1 MKLFSNILFAKIYPE
16 SDKVPFRVR
25 GTGYVRND
33 PATRQK
39 MRVCNFVELFW
50 CVGGG
55 CTFHYPEGT
64 YTLHP
69 GEVCFY
75 NSGCL
80 HDYIPLDSG
89 FEYHWLSIEGAQAE
103 KFFQGFHTSRLPRH
117 VGTCPDDLFTL
128 LRTEM
133 SIPDSRSVY
142 RAFAT
147 AVRIFTEAL
156 SPSKEE
162 PPQRL
167 DYAAVAL
174 RMVDENFTS
183 PETTVNFLAEQLQLN
198 RCYLSRLFHGKTGVT
213 LSEYILRKRLEYAKE
228 LLIHS
233 DHTVFNIASLCGF
246 SDSSYFMRFFYKQT
260 GMTPSQF
267 RRSFL
272 QEHKKR
278 KTEKNN
284 NSGLPSIISNE

>member
-39 MRVCNFVELFW
+39 MRGHFCAQQGEKVIGARSHMVELFW

-147 AVRIFTEAL
+147 GLCRRGAAYGRRKFHQPGNHGQFSGGTTAAQPLLSESAVSWKDRCH
-156 SPSKEE
+156 
-162 PPQRL
+162 
-167 DYAAVAL
+167 AL
-174 RMVDENFTS
+174 RIYS
-183 PETTVNFLAEQLQLN
+183 AEASGI
-198 RCYLSRLFHGKTGVT
+198 RKGTADPFRSYRL
-213 LSEYILRKRLEYAKE
+213 
-228 LLIHS
+228 
-233 DHTVFNIASLCGF
+233 
-246 SDSSYFMRFFYKQT
+246 
-260 GMTPSQF
+260 
-267 RRSFL
+267 
-272 QEHKKR
+272 
-278 KTEKNN
+278 
-284 NSGLPSIISNE
+284 

>member
-89 FEYHWLSIEGAQAE
+89 FEYHWLSI
-103 KFFQGFHTSRLPRH
+103 
-117 VGTCPDDLFTL
+117 
-128 LRTEM
+128 
-133 SIPDSRSVY
+133 
-142 RAFAT
+142 
-147 AVRIFTEAL
+147 
-156 SPSKEE
+156 
-162 PPQRL
+162 
-167 DYAAVAL
+167 
-174 RMVDENFTS
+174 
-183 PETTVNFLAEQLQLN
+183 
-198 RCYLSRLFHGKTGVT
+198 
-213 LSEYILRKRLEYAKE
+213 
-228 LLIHS
+228 
-233 DHTVFNIASLCGF
+233 
-246 SDSSYFMRFFYKQT
+246 
-260 GMTPSQF
+260 
-267 RRSFL
+267 
-272 QEHKKR
+272 
-278 KTEKNN
+278 
-284 NSGLPSIISNE
+284 